1 MVIYDLY
8 WPYRY
13 LWTMLPQKAVLMFVV
28 YAPIGDHVEVH
39 GPILGVYVNVSG
51 SC

>member
-1 MVIYDLY
+1 MVICDLS
-8 WPYRY
+8 WPYGY
-13 LWTMLPQKAVLMFVV
+13 LWSMLPLKAVLMFVV

-39 GPILGVYVNVSG
+39 GPTLRGYVNVSG